1 MVGYSPASSLGWL
14 DFDAAASDRAAT
26 LLRAFEEPGTLD
38 PIGLGSIRD
47 AFSELLSPGTSTV
60 QTRLRY
66 FIFLP
71 WIFQRLERERVGPTD
86 FPRRLRHLEATLI
99 DCLRHLGPNQGVQGF
114 TSGKDL
120 QRMPSEA
127 YWGGLGSW
135 GVRRLDLTI
144 AEYGQRISSFGRRPL
159 EVDDDGNPVRR
170 ASPMWARLPEP
181 PEDFLASEET
191 FHLRP
196 EEAATLVDLIR
207 RYHPRSLLAVATAFP
222 GVAAEAER
230 PWDLPPERL
239 TGELRHVL
247 HHARCASELLWGP
260 QLLYNL
266 LLARRAE
273 AELRWDTS
281 ALVERLDAILGTW
294 TEQIVSRHGVYR
306 AWADDLDG
314 FWDVLGGPRAIPE
327 PTRDFVS
334 AMVRRVVQD
343 PHRFVTDREVH
354 GLIRDREV
362 ALKGGRAR
370 LATLTALEGWNQQPF
385 GSPLVYRWPITR
397 SYLAD
402 LADGLGAAE

>member
-144 AEYGQRISSFGRRPL
+144 AEYGQRINWSRRHACSSVHRERGRPTSTSVPRPSAA
-159 EVDDDGNPVRR
+159 R
-170 ASPMWARLPEP
+170 AGW
-181 PEDFLASEET
+181 
-191 FHLRP
+191 
-196 EEAATLVDLIR
+196 
-207 RYHPRSLLAVATAFP
+207 PR
-222 GVAAEAER
+222 
-230 PWDLPPERL
+230 
-239 TGELRHVL
+239 
-247 HHARCASELLWGP
+247 
-260 QLLYNL
+260 
-266 LLARRAE
+266 
-273 AELRWDTS
+273 
-281 ALVERLDAILGTW
+281 
-294 TEQIVSRHGVYR
+294 
-306 AWADDLDG
+306 
-314 FWDVLGGPRAIPE
+314 
-327 PTRDFVS
+327 
-334 AMVRRVVQD
+334 
-343 PHRFVTDREVH
+343 
-354 GLIRDREV
+354 
-362 ALKGGRAR
+362 
-370 LATLTALEGWNQQPF
+370 
-385 GSPLVYRWPITR
+385 
-397 SYLAD
+397 
-402 LADGLGAAE
+402 